1 MGNES
6 DAGNGTDQEVKPN
19 NAVKP
24 YRKLREQDMRLKPL
38 CDEVIKLL
46 LS

>member
-19 NAVKP
+19 NAVKAC
-24 YRKLREQDMRLKPL
+24 RKLREQDMRLEPL
-38 CDEVIKLL
+38 CDEVIKSL